1 MIIHITPKVEALLGR
16 LNGAGFEAYA
26 VGGCVR
32 DSLLGKE
39 PQDWDLCTSATPEE
53 IKRCFANERT
63 VLTGEKYGTVTVLL
77 DGEPF
82 EITTFRAE
90 TGYGD
95 SRHPDGVRFLT
106 SLREDLA
113 RRDFTVNAMAADR
126 EGAVTDCFGGMEDLK
141 NGLIRCVGEPRQRF
155 EEDAL
160 RILRGLRFASKLGF
174 SMEEDT
180 AAAILSMKEK
190 LLLVAQERLR
200 KELEGLLCG
209 KWAGQVLRQFSQ
221 VLFVLI
227 PELAPCEGFAQYNYH
242 HAFDVW
248 EHSLRALES
257 CVTEPVLR
265 LVALLHDV
273 GKPAT
278 FFFDKQLVGHFYGH
292 NTVGAALC
300 DRILRRLR
308 YDNETRSAVTEL
320 VAFHSYPLQGES
332 ERQLRRLL
340 GRLGEA
346 QTRRLLQL
354 RRADRLG
361 KGTEAPE
368 QIEADICNAQALLQQ
383 VLNKELCF
391 SLKQLKI
398 SGRELMAM
406 GVPQGQQVGLLLTQL
421 LEAVVEERVENEPAK
436 LVEYAQGLI
445 LQKEI
450 D

>member
-1 MIIHITPKVEALLGR
+1 MKIQIAPKAAALLRR
-16 LNGAGFEAYA
+16 LNEAGFEAYA

-32 DSLLGKE
+32 DSLLGKI
-39 PQDWDLCTSATPEE
+39 PQDWDLCTSAKPDE
-53 IKRCFANERT
+53 IKACFAKERT
-63 VLTGEKYGTVTVLL
+63 ILTGERYGTVTVLL
-77 DGEPF
+77 EGEAF

-95 SRHPDGVRFLT
+95 SRHPDGVRFLS

-126 EGAVTDCFGGMEDLK
+126 EGVVTDCFGGTEDLK
-141 NGLIRCVGEPRQRF
+141 NGQIRCVGEPEQRF

-160 RILRGLRFASKLGF
+160 RMLRGLRFAAKLDF
-174 SMEEDT
+174 AIEKNT
-180 AAAILSMKEK
+180 AAAICEMKAR

-200 KELEGLLCG
+200 KELEGLLLG
-209 KWAGQVLRQFSQ
+209 KAAGRVLREFSA

-257 CVTEPVLR
+257 CEAEPTLR
-265 LVALLHDV
+265 WAALLHDV

-292 NTVGAALC
+292 STVSAALC

-308 YDNETRSAVTEL
+308 YDNGMRSAVTEL

-332 ERQLRRLL
+332 QRQLRRLL

-346 QTRRLLQL
+346 QTKRLLQL

-361 KGTEAPE
+361 KGTEVPE
-368 QIEADICNAQALLQQ
+368 QIEAEICGVQTFLQQ
-383 VLNKELCF
+383 ILNEELCF

-398 SGRELMAM
+398 SGWELMAM
-406 GVPQGQQVGLLLTQL
+406 GVPQGKQVGALLQRL
-421 LEAVVEERVENEPAK
+421 LEAVVEDRVQNERSA
-436 LVEYAQGLI
+436 LGEYAQSLM
-445 LQKEI
+445 QKTEN